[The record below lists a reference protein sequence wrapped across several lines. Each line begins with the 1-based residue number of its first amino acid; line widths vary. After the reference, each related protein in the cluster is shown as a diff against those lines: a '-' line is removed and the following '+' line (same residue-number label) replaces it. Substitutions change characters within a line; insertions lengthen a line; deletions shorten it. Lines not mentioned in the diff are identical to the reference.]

1 MTIVVTNPRQATFE
15 RELFSATAPP
25 KIVITVVRASAVT
38 TTVMTNPRQGTY
50 DGNRSGHP

>member
-38 TTVMTNPRQGTY
+38 TNPRQGTY